1 MIVSPVRA
9 PHLSLWPQRRRQG
22 FVVAFLLRHLPM
34 TLNRHP
40 SSIGRIISGNSRMEP
55 WRLALAVIL
64 SLAASLGISACVS
77 VQTYTQPSLV
87 RVIDASYV
95 APAVNVL
102 VATNLIAGNLGQG
115 AITNYATV
123 PADPDALI
131 SITAA
136 TGGTT
141 PLVTT
146 HGTLLA
152 GHQHSILLA
161 DNGAALNG
169 YEVTILEDQQ
179 VQAAGGHS
187 AFRFLNQAPRTGA
200 VDVYMLPAGVTLANA
215 TPIVTALDA
224 GAMTGYISFTSQTV
238 TMVITP
244 TGQVTPKYS
253 STAFA
258 LIGGEARTVLI
269 YDTQLSSDPPVTVTT
284 WIDAGPTN

>member
-1 MIVSPVRA
+1 MAIT
-9 PHLSLWPQRRRQG
+9 
-22 FVVAFLLRHLPM
+22 RH
-34 TLNRHP
+34 T
-40 SSIGRIISGNSRMEP
+40 SSIGRSLAGSSRP
-55 WRLALAVIL
+55 VWLATVAAL
-64 SLAASLGISACVS
+64 SLAASLCISACVN
-77 VQTYTQPSLV
+77 VAGYTQPSLV

-102 VATNLIAGNLGQG
+102 VAGNLIAGNLGQG

-123 PADPDALI
+123 TANANALI
-131 SITAA
+131 SIAAA

-161 DNGAALNG
+161 DNGAAVNG
-169 YEVTILEDQQ
+169 YQVTILEDQQ
-179 VQAAGGHS
+179 VQSAGGHS
-187 AFRFLNQAPRTGA
+187 GFRFLNQAPRTGA
-200 VDVYMLPAGVTLANA
+200 VDVYLLPIGITIANA
-215 TPIVTALDA
+215 TPVVNDLAA

-244 TGQVTPKYS
+244 TGLITPKYS
-253 STAFA
+253 STAFS

-269 YDTQLSSDPPVTVTT
+269 YDTQLSSNPPVTVTT
-284 WIDAGPTN
+284 WVDAGPSN